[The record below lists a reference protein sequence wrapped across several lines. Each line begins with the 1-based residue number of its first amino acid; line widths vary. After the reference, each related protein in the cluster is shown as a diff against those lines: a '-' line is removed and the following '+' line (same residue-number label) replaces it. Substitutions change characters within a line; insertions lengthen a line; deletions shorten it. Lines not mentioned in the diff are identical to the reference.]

1 MNTWKNLLLCEG
13 WWNGKPIPWW
23 FVPVVGE
30 EIFIKEVVDCRCGRD
45 AADAILD
52 YVAEFGSIH
61 KWPKEKGK
69 VNSLV
74 K

>member
-1 MNTWKNLLLCEG
+1 
-13 WWNGKPIPWW
+13 
-23 FVPVVGE
+23 VPVVGE

-61 KWPKEKGK
+61 KWPKEKGR